1 MRKPLTRQNS
11 TRVKRRYSAY
21 QNRIFFYLVTLVTA
35 PLLLLGVLSSVVYYR
50 QTVTRSD
57 ALLASARENVEA
69 QMEIALSNLRAYYS
83 AVVSVDNYQ
92 TLCEKTVPPY
102 SEYTLVRDMQTAM
115 RGGNLVDKYVEGYTY
130 INLRNGW
137 ILSNNGMYRLADA
150 ANRDEVAHLLGEW
163 AEQHAAMMWVNRTDQ
178 PTPARADTPLNTVD
192 LTGELLVLRSSSYR
206 TGSYAVLIV
215 KLDLSPLYEMTE
227 SWQTG
232 GYSIAARDFTG
243 KTVLSTSDA
252 LTALLDADTPAEG
265 GCVQDG
271 WRLNS
276 GKMGVNG
283 LTYYAALPQRTLAA
297 TAGMVILIAFVLAGG
312 LVAVLL
318 ICRRST
324 SVLYAPVDDLMHA
337 ASGVFGQPGS
347 DEEEFAYL
355 AAGVKQVAR
364 DKQAMQSLM
373 QQQNRRLQQSF
384 VENLIRSEVTDE
396 AAGHTMQELGLA
408 VCPAYRLIALALD
421 TPAGT
426 SGPVRETMLLTA
438 IQTMP
443 TELLRRCAFQPVMLN
458 FTLLLVVGGEEAA
471 LNEACRVVYTAA
483 ARSIR
488 TALGVSCR
496 AGVSRPFH
504 KLHHMQLAAQEA
516 WEARDTDAFAAAAGP
531 AAVQRACLPDNTPE
545 HYRAFARQCARNG
558 YDTLLEHEITAA
570 VTACK
575 TKEVCH
581 LLERFTTKM
590 LEKDI
595 RGYERQFYIQRL
607 VAAML
612 AVAENAGL
620 SVNQVLADR
629 QANLFE
635 TISRIYTADQMQN
648 FLMDEVAVPL
658 MDLLTEFRQSSSSEL
673 VKNVLALIKQTRGDI
688 TLNECADRLNYNPS
702 YIWKVL
708 RTEKD
713 TSFSD
718 LANNEKLEM
727 AKELLLTS
735 DMTVVQIA
743 ETLNYSNVQN
753 FIRFFS
759 KKVGMTPGKYR
770 KDYQNEKK

>member
-1 MRKPLTRQNS
+1 M
-11 TRVKRRYSAY
+11 
-21 QNRIFFYLVTLVTA
+21 
-35 PLLLLGVLSSVVYYR
+35 
-50 QTVTRSD
+50 
-57 ALLASARENVEA
+57 
-69 QMEIALSNLRAYYS
+69 
-83 AVVSVDNYQ
+83 
-92 TLCEKTVPPY
+92 
-102 SEYTLVRDMQTAM
+102 
-115 RGGNLVDKYVEGYTY
+115 
-130 INLRNGW
+130 
-137 ILSNNGMYRLADA
+137 
-150 ANRDEVAHLLGEW
+150 
-163 AEQHAAMMWVNRTDQ
+163 
-178 PTPARADTPLNTVD
+178 
-192 LTGELLVLRSSSYR
+192 
-206 TGSYAVLIV
+206 
-215 KLDLSPLYEMTE
+215 
-227 SWQTG
+227 
-232 GYSIAARDFTG
+232 
-243 KTVLSTSDA
+243 
-252 LTALLDADTPAEG
+252 
-265 GCVQDG
+265 
-271 WRLNS
+271 
-276 GKMGVNG
+276 
-283 LTYYAALPQRTLAA
+283 
-297 TAGMVILIAFVLAGG
+297 
-312 LVAVLL
+312 
-318 ICRRST
+318 
-324 SVLYAPVDDLMHA
+324 
-337 ASGVFGQPGS
+337 
-347 DEEEFAYL
+347 
-355 AAGVKQVAR
+355 
-364 DKQAMQSLM
+364 
-373 QQQNRRLQQSF
+373 
-384 VENLIRSEVTDE
+384 ENLIRSEVTDE

-458 FTLLLVVGGEEAA
+458 FTLLLVVGGEEAD

-483 ARSIR
+483 ARSSR
-488 TALGVSCR
+488 TALGGSCR
-496 AGVSRPFH
+496 AGGSRPFH

-516 WEARDTDAFAAAAGP
+516 WEALRLPEADAPEASGQMLYYQP
-531 AAVQRACLPDNTPE
+531 PDE
-545 HYRAFARQCARNG
+545 QCARNG

-575 TKEVCH
+575 AKEVRH
-581 LLERFTTKM
+581 LLERFTAKM
-590 LEKDI
+590 LEKNI

-635 TISRIYTADQMQN
+635 TISKLYTADQMQN
-648 FLMDEVAVPL
+648 FLMDEVAVPV

-713 TSFSD
+713 TSISY

>member
-1 MRKPLTRQNS
+1 MQQPLTRQNS
-11 TRVKRRYSAY
+11 TRDKRRYSAY

-83 AVVSVDNYQ
+83 TVVSADNYQ
-92 TLCEKTVPPY
+92 TLCQKTVPPY
-102 SEYTLVRDMQTAM
+102 SEYTFVRDMQTAM

-130 INLRNGW
+130 INLHSGW

-150 ANRDEVAHLLGEW
+150 ANRDEVAHLLSEW

-192 LTGELLVLRSSSYR
+192 LTGELLVLR
-206 TGSYAVLIV
+206 
-215 KLDLSPLYEMTE
+215 
-227 SWQTG
+227 
-232 GYSIAARDFTG
+232 
-243 KTVLSTSDA
+243 TSAA

-265 GCVQDG
+265 GCVLGG

-283 LTYYAALPQRTLAA
+283 LTYYAALPRRTLAA

-396 AAGHTMQELGLA
+396 VAGHTMQELGLA

-458 FTLLLVVGGEEAA
+458 FTLLLVVGGEEAD

-516 WEARDTDAFAAAAGP
+516 WEALRLPEADAPEASGQMLYYQP
-531 AAVQRACLPDNTPE
+531 PDE
-545 HYRAFARQCARNG
+545 QCARNG

-575 TKEVCH
+575 TKEVRH
-581 LLERFTTKM
+581 LLERFTAKM
-590 LEKDI
+590 LEKNI

-635 TISRIYTADQMQN
+635 TIGKIYTADQMQN
-648 FLMDEVAVPL
+648 FLMDEVAVPV

>member
-1 MRKPLTRQNS
+1 MRQPLKKQNPPHS
-11 TRVKRRYSAY
+11 GHRYSAY
-21 QNRIFFYLVTLVTA
+21 QNRIFLYLVILVAA
-35 PLLLLGVLSSVVYYR
+35 PLLLLGVLFSVVYYR

-57 ALLASARENVEA
+57 AMLTSARENVET

-83 AVVSVDNYQ
+83 AVVSADNYQ
-92 TLCEKTVPPY
+92 TLCQKIAPPY

-130 INLRNGW
+130 INLRSGW
-137 ILSNNGMYRLADA
+137 ILSNNGMCRLADA

-163 AEQHAAMMWVNRTDQ
+163 TEQHAAMMWVNRTDQ

-192 LTGELLVLRSSSYR
+192 LTGELLVLRTSSYR

-243 KTVLSTSDA
+243 KTVLSTSAA

-271 WRLNS
+271 WQLNS
-276 GKMGVNG
+276 GRMGVNG

-297 TAGMVILIAFVLAGG
+297 TAGTVILIAFALAGV

-337 ASGVFGQPGS
+337 ASDVFGQPGS

-355 AAGVKQVAR
+355 SAGVRQVAK

-396 AAGHTMQELGLA
+396 AADHTMQELGLA
-408 VCPAYRLIALALD
+408 PCPAYRLIALALN
-421 TPAGT
+421 TAPGT

-458 FTLLLVVGGEEAA
+458 FTLLLVVGGEEAD

-516 WEARDTDAFAAAAGP
+516 WEALRLPEADAP
-531 AAVQRACLPDNTPE
+531 EMLYYQPPDE
-545 HYRAFARQCARNG
+545 QCARNG

-575 TKEVCH
+575 TKEVRH
-581 LLERFTTKM
+581 LLERFTAKM
-590 LEKDI
+590 LEKNI

-635 TISRIYTADQMQN
+635 TISKIYTADQMQN
-648 FLMDEVAVPL
+648 FLMDEVAVPV

>member
-1 MRKPLTRQNS
+1 MQQPLTRQNS
-11 TRVKRRYSAY
+11 TRDKRRYSAY

-83 AVVSVDNYQ
+83 TVVSADNYQ
-92 TLCEKTVPPY
+92 TLCQKTVPPY
-102 SEYTLVRDMQTAM
+102 SEYTFVRDMQTAM

-130 INLRNGW
+130 INLHSGW

-150 ANRDEVAHLLGEW
+150 ANRDEVAHLLSEW

-192 LTGELLVLRSSSYR
+192 LTGELLVLR
-206 TGSYAVLIV
+206 
-215 KLDLSPLYEMTE
+215 
-227 SWQTG
+227 
-232 GYSIAARDFTG
+232 
-243 KTVLSTSDA
+243 TSAA

-265 GCVQDG
+265 GCVLGG

-283 LTYYAALPQRTLAA
+283 LTYYAALPRRTLAA

-337 ASGVFGQPGS
+337 ASDVFGQPGS

-396 AAGHTMQELGLA
+396 VAGHTMQELGLA

-458 FTLLLVVGGEEAA
+458 FTLLLVVGGEEAD

-516 WEARDTDAFAAAAGP
+516 WEALRLPEADAPEASGQMLYYQP
-531 AAVQRACLPDNTPE
+531 PDE
-545 HYRAFARQCARNG
+545 QCARNG

-575 TKEVCH
+575 TKEVRH
-581 LLERFTTKM
+581 LLERFTAKM
-590 LEKDI
+590 LEKNI
-595 RGYERQFYIQRL
+595 RGYEWQFYIQRL

-635 TISRIYTADQMQN
+635 TIGKIYTADQMQN
-648 FLMDEVAVPL
+648 FLMDEVAVPV

>member
-11 TRVKRRYSAY
+11 TRDKHRYSAY

-57 ALLASARENVEA
+57 ALLASVRENVET

-83 AVVSVDNYQ
+83 AVVSTDNYQ
-92 TLCEKTVPPY
+92 TLCQKTVPPY

-137 ILSNNGMYRLADA
+137 ILSNDGMCRLADA
-150 ANRDEVAHLLGEW
+150 ANRDEVAHLLSEW

-178 PTPARADTPLNTVD
+178 PTPALADTPLNTVD

-243 KTVLSTSDA
+243 KTVLSTSAA

-265 GCVQDG
+265 GCVLGG

-458 FTLLLVVGGEEAA
+458 FTLLLVVGGEEAD

-504 KLHHMQLAAQEA
+504 KLHH
-516 WEARDTDAFAAAAGP
+516 
-531 AAVQRACLPDNTPE
+531 
-545 HYRAFARQCARNG
+545 
-558 YDTLLEHEITAA
+558 
-570 VTACK
+570 
-575 TKEVCH
+575 
-581 LLERFTTKM
+581 
-590 LEKDI
+590 
-595 RGYERQFYIQRL
+595 IQRL

-635 TISRIYTADQMQN
+635 TISKIYTADQMQN
-648 FLMDEVAVPL
+648 FLMDEVAVPV

>member
-1 MRKPLTRQNS
+1 MQQPLTRQNS

-57 ALLASARENVEA
+57 ALLASVRENVET

-83 AVVSVDNYQ
+83 AVVSTDNYQ
-92 TLCEKTVPPY
+92 TLCQKTVPPY

-137 ILSNNGMYRLADA
+137 ILSNDGMYRLADA
-150 ANRDEVAHLLGEW
+150 ANRDEVAHLLSEW

-178 PTPARADTPLNTVD
+178 PTPALADTPLNTVD

-243 KTVLSTSDA
+243 KTVLSTSAA

-265 GCVQDG
+265 GCVQGG
-271 WRLNS
+271 WRLNG

-458 FTLLLVVGGEEAA
+458 FTLLLVVGGEEAD

-516 WEARDTDAFAAAAGP
+516 WEALRLPGADAPDAGGQMLYYQP
-531 AAVQRACLPDNTPE
+531 PDE
-545 HYRAFARQCARNG
+545 QCARNG

-575 TKEVCH
+575 AKEVRH
-581 LLERFTTKM
+581 LLERFTAKM
-590 LEKDI
+590 LEKNI

-612 AVAENAGL
+612 AVAENPGFRSTRCWQTGRPTCLRRSAR
-620 SVNQVLADR
+620 STPPTR
-629 QANLFE
+629 CR
-635 TISRIYTADQMQN
+635 IS
-648 FLMDEVAVPL
+648 
-658 MDLLTEFRQSSSSEL
+658 
-673 VKNVLALIKQTRGDI
+673 
-688 TLNECADRLNYNPS
+688 
-702 YIWKVL
+702 
-708 RTEKD
+708 
-713 TSFSD
+713 
-718 LANNEKLEM
+718 
-727 AKELLLTS
+727 
-735 DMTVVQIA
+735 
-743 ETLNYSNVQN
+743 
-753 FIRFFS
+753 
-759 KKVGMTPGKYR
+759 
-770 KDYQNEKK
+770 

>member
-11 TRVKRRYSAY
+11 TRDKRRYSAY

-57 ALLASARENVEA
+57 ALLASVRENVET
-69 QMEIALSNLRAYYS
+69 QMEIAMSNLRAYYS
-83 AVVSVDNYQ
+83 AVVSTDNYQ
-92 TLCEKTVPPY
+92 TLCQKTVPPY

-130 INLRNGW
+130 INLRSGW
-137 ILSNNGMYRLADA
+137 ILSNDGMYRLADA
-150 ANRDEVAHLLGEW
+150 ANRDEVAHLLSEW

-178 PTPARADTPLNTVD
+178 PTPALADTPLNTVD

-243 KTVLSTSDA
+243 KTVLSTSAA

-265 GCVQDG
+265 GCVLGG

-276 GKMGVNG
+276 GKMGVTG
-283 LTYYAALPQRTLAA
+283 LSYYASRPQRTLGDSG
-297 TAGMVILIAFVLAGG
+297 GMVILIAFVLAGG

-408 VCPAYRLIALALD
+408 VCPA
-421 TPAGT
+421 
-426 SGPVRETMLLTA
+426 
-438 IQTMP
+438 
-443 TELLRRCAFQPVMLN
+443 
-458 FTLLLVVGGEEAA
+458 
-471 LNEACRVVYTAA
+471 
-483 ARSIR
+483 
-488 TALGVSCR
+488 
-496 AGVSRPFH
+496 
-504 KLHHMQLAAQEA
+504 
-516 WEARDTDAFAAAAGP
+516 
-531 AAVQRACLPDNTPE
+531 
-545 HYRAFARQCARNG
+545 
-558 YDTLLEHEITAA
+558 
-570 VTACK
+570 
-575 TKEVCH
+575 
-581 LLERFTTKM
+581 
-590 LEKDI
+590 
-595 RGYERQFYIQRL
+595 
-607 VAAML
+607 
-612 AVAENAGL
+612 
-620 SVNQVLADR
+620 
-629 QANLFE
+629 
-635 TISRIYTADQMQN
+635 
-648 FLMDEVAVPL
+648 
-658 MDLLTEFRQSSSSEL
+658 
-673 VKNVLALIKQTRGDI
+673 
-688 TLNECADRLNYNPS
+688 
-702 YIWKVL
+702 
-708 RTEKD
+708 
-713 TSFSD
+713 
-718 LANNEKLEM
+718 
-727 AKELLLTS
+727 
-735 DMTVVQIA
+735 
-743 ETLNYSNVQN
+743 
-753 FIRFFS
+753 
-759 KKVGMTPGKYR
+759 
-770 KDYQNEKK
+770 

>member
-11 TRVKRRYSAY
+11 TRDKRRYSAY

-57 ALLASARENVEA
+57 ALLASARENVET

-83 AVVSVDNYQ
+83 AVVSADNYQ
-92 TLCEKTVPPY
+92 TLCQKTVPPY

-130 INLRNGW
+130 INLRSGW

-150 ANRDEVAHLLGEW
+150 ANRDEVAHLLSEW
-163 AEQHAAMMWVNRTDQ
+163 AEQHAAMMWVNCTDQ
-178 PTPARADTPLNTVD
+178 PTPALADTPLNTVD

-232 GYSIAARDFTG
+232 GYSIAA
-243 KTVLSTSDA
+243 
-252 LTALLDADTPAEG
+252 
-265 GCVQDG
+265 
-271 WRLNS
+271 
-276 GKMGVNG
+276 
-283 LTYYAALPQRTLAA
+283 
-297 TAGMVILIAFVLAGG
+297 
-312 LVAVLL
+312 
-318 ICRRST
+318 
-324 SVLYAPVDDLMHA
+324 
-337 ASGVFGQPGS
+337 
-347 DEEEFAYL
+347 
-355 AAGVKQVAR
+355 
-364 DKQAMQSLM
+364 
-373 QQQNRRLQQSF
+373 
-384 VENLIRSEVTDE
+384 
-396 AAGHTMQELGLA
+396 
-408 VCPAYRLIALALD
+408 
-421 TPAGT
+421 
-426 SGPVRETMLLTA
+426 
-438 IQTMP
+438 
-443 TELLRRCAFQPVMLN
+443 
-458 FTLLLVVGGEEAA
+458 
-471 LNEACRVVYTAA
+471 
-483 ARSIR
+483 
-488 TALGVSCR
+488 
-496 AGVSRPFH
+496 
-504 KLHHMQLAAQEA
+504 QEA
-516 WEARDTDAFAAAAGP
+516 WEALRLPEADAPEASGQMLYYQP
-531 AAVQRACLPDNTPE
+531 PDE
-545 HYRAFARQCARNG
+545 QCARNG

-575 TKEVCH
+575 AKGVRH
-581 LLERFTTKM
+581 LLERFTAKM
-590 LEKDI
+590 LEKNI

-635 TISRIYTADQMQN
+635 TIGKIYTADQMQN
-648 FLMDEVAVPL
+648 FLMDEVAVPV

>member
-21 QNRIFFYLVTLVTA
+21 QNRIFVYLVTLVTA

-57 ALLASARENVEA
+57 ALLASARENVET

-83 AVVSVDNYQ
+83 AVVSADNYQ
-92 TLCEKTVPPY
+92 TLCQKTVPPY
-102 SEYTLVRDMQTAM
+102 SEYTLVRNMQTAM

-130 INLRNGW
+130 INLRSGW

-150 ANRDEVAHLLGEW
+150 ANRDEVAHLLSEW

-178 PTPARADTPLNTVD
+178 PTPALADTPLNTVD

-215 KLDLSPLYEMTE
+215 K
-227 SWQTG
+227 
-232 GYSIAARDFTG
+232 
-243 KTVLSTSDA
+243 
-252 LTALLDADTPAEG
+252 DADTPAEG
-265 GCVQDG
+265 GCVLGG

-396 AAGHTMQELGLA
+396 AAGHTMQKLGLA

-458 FTLLLVVGGEEAA
+458 FTLLLVVGGEEAD

-516 WEARDTDAFAAAAGP
+516 WEALRLPEADAPEASGQMLYYQP
-531 AAVQRACLPDNTPE
+531 PDE
-545 HYRAFARQCARNG
+545 QCARNG

-575 TKEVCH
+575 AKEVRH
-581 LLERFTTKM
+581 LLERFTAKM
-590 LEKDI
+590 LEKNI

-635 TISRIYTADQMQN
+635 TIGKIYTADQMQN
-648 FLMDEVAVPL
+648 FLMDEVAVPV

>member
-1 MRKPLTRQNS
+1 MRQPLKKQNPPHS
-11 TRVKRRYSAY
+11 GRRYSAY

-57 ALLASARENVEA
+57 ALLASARENVET

-83 AVVSVDNYQ
+83 AVVSADNYQ
-92 TLCEKTVPPY
+92 TLCQKTVPPY

-130 INLRNGW
+130 INLRSGW

-150 ANRDEVAHLLGEW
+150 ANRDEVAHLLSEW

-178 PTPARADTPLNTVD
+178 PTPALADTPLNTVD

-243 KTVLSTSDA
+243 KTVLSTSAA

-265 GCVQDG
+265 GCVLGG

-458 FTLLLVVGGEEAA
+458 FTLLLVVGGEEAD

-516 WEARDTDAFAAAAGP
+516 WEALR
-531 AAVQRACLPDNTPE
+531 LPE
-545 HYRAFARQCARNG
+545 
-558 YDTLLEHEITAA
+558 EITAA

-575 TKEVCH
+575 AKEVRH
-581 LLERFTTKM
+581 LLERFTAKM
-590 LEKDI
+590 LEKNI
-595 RGYERQFYIQRL
+595 RGYERQLYIQRL

-635 TISRIYTADQMQN
+635 TIGKIYTADQMQN
-648 FLMDEVAVPL
+648 FLMDEVAVPV

>member
-83 AVVSVDNYQ
+83 TVVSADNYQ
-92 TLCEKTVPPY
+92 TLCQKTVPPY
-102 SEYTLVRDMQTAM
+102 REYTLVRDMQTAM
-115 RGGNLVDKYVEGYTY
+115 RGGNLEDKYVEGYTY
-130 INLRNGW
+130 INLRSGW

-337 ASGVFGQPGS
+337 ASGAFGQPGS
-347 DEEEFAYL
+347 DEDEFAYL

-458 FTLLLVVGGEEAA
+458 FTLLLVAGGEEAD

-516 WEARDTDAFAAAAGP
+516 WEALRLPEADAPEASGQMLYYQP
-531 AAVQRACLPDNTPE
+531 PDE
-545 HYRAFARQCARNG
+545 QCARNG

-575 TKEVCH
+575 AKEVRH
-581 LLERFTTKM
+581 LLERFTAKM
-590 LEKDI
+590 LEKNI

-635 TISRIYTADQMQN
+635 TTQE
-648 FLMDEVAVPL
+648 FLHRVCH
-658 MDLLTEFRQSSSSEL
+658 R
-673 VKNVLALIKQTRGDI
+673 
-688 TLNECADRLNYNPS
+688 
-702 YIWKVL
+702 
-708 RTEKD
+708 
-713 TSFSD
+713 
-718 LANNEKLEM
+718 
-727 AKELLLTS
+727 
-735 DMTVVQIA
+735 
-743 ETLNYSNVQN
+743 
-753 FIRFFS
+753 
-759 KKVGMTPGKYR
+759 
-770 KDYQNEKK
+770 